1 MDVSKRSEL
10 DSLKIKLAIMLT
22 LFTIVSMFVVN
33 TPINVRGAG
42 GVFPVGQNVTMGNQ
56 SKSIQLTFH
65 NITIDVIELTFTND
79 PVARPI
85 IDIRGFEPQGSR
97 IAFNQSRDITN
108 GNDQWIVLTQI
119 LPTVTGLQTNSYTQA
134 NSTLKI
140 TATGNETVVLSFPIA
155 GLVGTTLPLLFLL
168 PVLALLPLGKH
179 KIIIVL
185 VSGLAIMVVIA
196 SAG

>member
-1 MDVSKRSEL
+1 MEN
-10 DSLKIKLAIMLT
+10 LKINLAI
-22 LFTIVSMFVVN
+22 LFMIGMVGSFF
-33 TPINVRGAG
+33 ILNVPLARGAG
-42 GVFPVGQNVTMGNQ
+42 GVFSVSQNVTMGNAT
-56 SKSIQLTFH
+56 KSIQLTFA
-65 NITIDVIELTFTND
+65 NITTDVVELDFTKI
-79 PVARPI
+79 PAIARPI

-97 IAFNQSRDITN
+97 IAINQTRGI

-119 LPTVTGLQTNSYTQA
+119 LPTVTGLQTNQFFQA

-168 PVLALLPLGKH
+168 PILALLPLGKH
-179 KIIIVL
+179 KIIIVI
-185 VSGLAIMVVIA
+185 VASIAVIVVIA